1 MTLRPEGGEGCRVDA
16 TFDALEA
23 FEREADERGVSMAA
37 LALAWLL
44 HVPELT
50 AIVVGPNDVGQLRPV
65 VDALD
70 IRLEA
75 GDHARIGRLF
85 S

>member
-1 MTLRPEGGEGCRVDA
+1 MTLRPEGGEGYRTDA

-23 FEREADERGVSMAA
+23 FERDAQARGVSMTA

-50 AIVVGPNDVGQLRPV
+50 AIVVGPNDVAQLAPV
-65 VDALD
+65 RDALD

-75 GDHARIGRLF
+75 DEHARIGALF
-85 S
+85 V